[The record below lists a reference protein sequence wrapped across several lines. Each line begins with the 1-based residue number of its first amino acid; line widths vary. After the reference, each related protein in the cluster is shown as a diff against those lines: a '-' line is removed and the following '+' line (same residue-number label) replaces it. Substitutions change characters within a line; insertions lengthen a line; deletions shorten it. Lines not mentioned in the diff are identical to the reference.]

1 MFGFLSRKK
10 TCRLLARTQGRHV
23 EMYARFRAFLTHN
36 YEALA
41 ALARLEQIYHSGD
54 PFGMARVRRT
64 YAGLAAASRGLV
76 QALVDLAQG
85 RFAGL
90 LPVFERIDAEA
101 RALLKAAPRCRDC
114 PLVLPLEEVRAEDF
128 PDVGAKAGNL
138 ARLGNELGLPVPRGF
153 AVTARAF
160 ELFLECGGLG
170 ADLAGLLERLPLE
183 DPRALDAACAAMR
196 ARVLAAPLPEE
207 LARAL
212 DAACAALESRTR
224 AGVRVAVRSSAV
236 GEDTEASFAGQYATV
251 LNVTRPELAAAY
263 KTVAASKYTP
273 HAVLYRT
280 RHGLEDAET
289 PMCVAVVE
297 MVDADA
303 AGVAYSRDPADPAGE
318 GFRVA
323 GLWGLGEP
331 LVGGEASA
339 DAFVLHRRTGETLER
354 RVARKRTRLV
364 NLPRGGTAKEPV
376 PGDMQDKPVLDPD
389 QLRALLEHG
398 LALER
403 FFGQAQ
409 DMEWAVDRD
418 GRLVLLQCRP
428 LGLEPARGKDEA
440 VRTAAP
446 LLLSGGQ
453 TASRGAASGLV
464 FLAEGHDLAGLPENA
479 ILVTRATAPGYA
491 ALAGRLRGL
500 VARVGSTASHL
511 ASVLREYRVPALVD
525 VGDAAQVLAH
535 GQAVTLDAD
544 GRAVYAGEVA
554 EILAARAARPAA
566 AFETPA
572 HRRLRA
578 LLDRLSPLTLT
589 DPRAPEF
596 APEGCTTLHDII
608 RFAHEKAMKAMFSL
622 PERLSD
628 AQAARLKAQI
638 PLDIRVVDL
647 GGGLREGLT
656 DCDEVLP
663 EDIVSAPMRAVWR
676 GFTHPG
682 VTWSGAVG
690 VDFRNLFTLFASSA
704 AGLTGPD
711 LPGGESFAVLA
722 ADYMNLNA
730 KFGFHFAN
738 VDALCGEEAGKNSI
752 TVQFAGGAGSYLG
765 KSLRV
770 GFLAG
775 VLQRL
780 GFSVDLSGDLLEASL
795 AGLGRADTE
804 AALDQLGRLLGS
816 SRLLDVALSRQTQ
829 AEAMVE
835 AFFRE
840 DYGFLDQASSPPLP
854 GFHAVLGDWSRL
866 EEDGRTWIVQDG
878 SAWLPRLSAGL
889 SGFLTRLVGPRY
901 QKFLDTIGAYHHF
914 PLAVA
919 KNAEMADGRLSV
931 LVRPMA
937 GIIDRAGGLA
947 LGLRNAGNFFVFRIN
962 DAEQNVM
969 FSEFVNGRR
978 RIRAQRPLALEAGRS
993 YRLEVEVAGGRLRG
1007 LVDGRPML
1015 EYDAG
1020 RPVAGHVGLWTKAD
1034 SVTRFSGLAMDTAA
1048 GVRMLG

>member
-1 MFGFLSRKK
+1 MFGFRQRKK
-10 TCRLLARTQGRHV
+10 TCRLLAQTQGRHV
-23 EMYARFRAFLTHN
+23 EMYARFRAFLTYN

-41 ALARLEQIYHSGD
+41 SLARLEQIYHSGD
-54 PFGMARVRRT
+54 PFGMAQVRRA
-64 YAGLAAASRGLV
+64 YAALADAGRGLV
-76 QALVDLAQG
+76 QSLVDLAQG
-85 RFAGL
+85 RFAAL

-101 RALLKAAPRCRDC
+101 KALLAAAPRCRDC
-114 PLVLPLEEVRAEDF
+114 PLVLPLEQVRAEDF

-160 ELFLECGGLG
+160 SLFLESGNLG
-170 ADLAGLLERLPLE
+170 AELAGLLEHLPLE
-183 DPRALDAACAAMR
+183 QPQALDAACESLR
-196 ARVLAAPLPEE
+196 RKVLAAPLPDE
-207 LARAL
+207 LVREL
-212 DAACAALESRTR
+212 DAAYAALEARTR

-236 GEDTEASFAGQYATV
+236 GEDTEASFAGQYTTV
-251 LNVTRPELAAAY
+251 LNVTRSNLAEAY
-263 KTVAASKYTP
+263 ATVAASKYTP

-280 RHGLEDAET
+280 RHGLDDAET
-289 PMCVAVVE
+289 PMCVAVIE
-297 MVDADA
+297 MVDAAA
-303 AGVAYSRDPADPAGE
+303 AGVAYTRDPADPAGE

-331 LVGGEASA
+331 LVAGEFSA
-339 DAFVLHRRTGETLER
+339 DAFVLQRQTGAMLER
-354 RVARKRTRLV
+354 RVARKTAQLV
-364 NLPRGGTAKEPV
+364 NLPGGGTAEEPV
-376 PGDMQDKPVLDPD
+376 PAPLQDQPVLDAD
-389 QLRALLEHG
+389 QLQALLQYG
-398 LALER
+398 LTLER

-409 DMEWAVDRD
+409 DLEWAVDQDR
-418 GRLVLLQCRP
+418 RLVLLQCRP
-428 LGLEPARGKDEA
+428 LGLEPARGADAA
-440 VRTAAP
+440 VHTAAP

-453 TASRGAASGLV
+453 TASRGAASGLIFV
-464 FLAEGHDLAGLPENA
+464 AEGHDLADLPENA
-479 ILVTRATAPGYA
+479 ILVSRTTSPNFA

-544 GRAVYAGEVA
+544 GRSVYAGEAV
-554 EILAARAARPAA
+554 EVLAARAAKPAA

-578 LLDRLSPLTLT
+578 LLDRLSPLNLT
-589 DPRAPEF
+589 DPHAPEF
-596 APEGCTTLHDII
+596 APEGCRTLHDII

-622 PERLSD
+622 PEQLSGVHT
-628 AQAARLKAQI
+628 ARLKAQI
-638 PLDIRVVDL
+638 PMDIRVVDL

-656 DCDEVLP
+656 DCDEVQP

-682 VTWSGAVG
+682 VTWSGSVNL
-690 VDFRNLFTLFASSA
+690 DFRNLFTLFASSA
-704 AGLTGPD
+704 AGLSGPD

-738 VDALCGEEAGKNSI
+738 VDALCGDEAEKNI
-752 TVQFAGGAGSYLG
+752 VTVQFAGGAGNYLG

-795 AGLGRADTE
+795 AGLGREDME
-804 AALDQLGRLLGS
+804 KALDQLGRLLGS
-816 SRLLDVALSRQTQ
+816 SRLLDVAISRQAQ

-840 DYGFLDQASSPPLP
+840 DYDFLDQATAPRLP
-854 GFHAVLGDWSRL
+854 GFHAVLGNWSRI
-866 EEDGRTWIVQDG
+866 EEDGRAWIVQDG
-878 SAWLPRLSAGL
+878 SAWLPRISAGL

-901 QKFLDTIGAYHHF
+901 QEFLDTIGAYHYF

-919 KNAEMADGRLSV
+919 KSVEMADGRLSA

-937 GIIDRAGGLA
+937 GVIDQAGGLA
-947 LGLRNAGNFFVFRIN
+947 LGLRNAGNYFVFRVN
-962 DAEQNVM
+962 AVEQNAM
-969 FSEFVNGRR
+969 FSEFVNSRR
-978 RIRAQRPLALEAGRS
+978 LVRAQRPMALESGRT
-993 YRLEVEVAGGRLRG
+993 YRLEVEVAGSRMRG
-1007 LVDGRPML
+1007 LVDGKVVL

-1034 SVTRFSGLAMDTAA
+1034 SVTRFSGLALDAA
-1048 GVRMLG
+1048 SGVRLLC